1 MTQRGPESDEALAT
15 ARSGRVSRNLHWLI
29 AAGLGAVVLIGFGI
43 QSSLKARAAAAVPA
57 AGNVEDN
64 PVVMGR
70 EPPLTRLHEVLVHQ
84 VETET
89 GSDPLRGLTPSS
101 GSDPKEAE
109 AARVHRMELEKQ
121 LAVVAGSPML
131 AINRMGSAAPAVA
144 NTSAVAPMSGSAPNT
159 SVRLMAEAGGA
170 LATHLPAGLGAVTL
184 PAALTHPAGL
194 NSLMTQG
201 NDAAKTDPAQE
212 ASARAARATIPLI
225 PIKPASVRQVL
236 EGALIPAVLLT
247 QISSDLPG
255 MITAQ
260 VTEDVYDSIRGHFLA
275 IPKGSRV
282 IGEYG
287 SHVVG
292 GQERIMASFHR
303 LILPSGESFILDTPQ
318 AADVG
323 GQAGMKDEVDDRFW
337 KRLGGQ
343 FMTAG
348 LARVVQAPQGGVTI
362 LGGTGNTLAG
372 DAAGQILVDTARVGF
387 QGNAALGPIIVI
399 KRGYPFVIL
408 VNHDMD
414 FSTLG
419 HASNSPAA
427 R

>member
-1 MTQRGPESDEALAT
+1 L
-15 ARSGRVSRNLHWLI
+15 
-29 AAGLGAVVLIGFGI
+29 
-43 QSSLKARAAAAVPA
+43 
-57 AGNVEDN
+57 
-64 PVVMGR
+64 
-70 EPPLTRLHEVLVHQ
+70 
-84 VETET
+84 
-89 GSDPLRGLTPSS
+89 
-101 GSDPKEAE
+101 
-109 AARVHRMELEKQ
+109 
-121 LAVVAGSPML
+121 
-131 AINRMGSAAPAVA
+131 
-144 NTSAVAPMSGSAPNT
+144 
-159 SVRLMAEAGGA
+159 
-170 LATHLPAGLGAVTL
+170 
-184 PAALTHPAGL
+184 
-194 NSLMTQG
+194 
-201 NDAAKTDPAQE
+201 E
-212 ASARAARATIPLI
+212 ASARAARATIPLT
-225 PIKPASVRQVL
+225 PIKPASARQVL

-323 GQAGMKDEVDDRFW
+323 GQAGMRDEVDDRFW

-414 FSTLG
+414 FSLLG
-419 HASNSPAA
+419 HGGSGPTT

>member
-1 MTQRGPESDEALAT
+1 MTQCGSELDEVLST
-15 ARSGRVSRNLHWLI
+15 ARSGRTSRNLHWFI

-43 QSSLKARAAAAVPA
+43 QSSLKARAAAAVPVA
-57 AGNVEDN
+57 ANAEDN

-70 EPPLTRLHEVLVHQ
+70 EPPLNTLHEVLVHQ
-84 VETET
+84 VEA
-89 GSDPLRGLTPSS
+89 GSGPLRGLTPSS
-101 GSDPKEAE
+101 GPDPKEVE

-121 LAVVAGSPML
+121 LAVVAGAPML
-131 AINRMGSAAPAVA
+131 AINRMGTATPVNISALAPPSG
-144 NTSAVAPMSGSAPNT
+144 NAPSSTA
-159 SVRLMAEAGGA
+159 RLMAEAGGA
-170 LATHLPAGLGAVTL
+170 LAARLPAGIVN
-184 PAALTHPAGL
+184 PAGL
-194 NSLMTQG
+194 RNPNAPG
-201 NDAAKTDPAQE
+201 NGANQTDTALE
-212 ASARAARATIPLI
+212 ASARAARATIPLT
-225 PIKPASVRQVL
+225 PIKPASARQVL

-323 GQAGMKDEVDDRFW
+323 GQAGMRDEVDDRFW

-419 HASNSPAA
+419 HVGNSPAA

>member
-1 MTQRGPESDEALAT
+1 MTERGFESDEALST
-15 ARSGRVSRNLHWLI
+15 ARSGRTSRNLHWFI

-43 QSSLKARAAAAVPA
+43 QSSLKARAAAAVPV
-57 AGNVEDN
+57 AGNAEDN

-70 EPPLTRLHEVLVHQ
+70 EPPLNILREVLVHQ
-84 VETET
+84 VEA

-101 GSDPKEAE
+101 ASLGSDPKEAE
-109 AARVHRMELEKQ
+109 AARVQRMEVEKQ
-121 LAVVAGSPML
+121 LAVVAGAPML
-131 AINRMGSAAPAVA
+131 AINRMGTAAPV
-144 NTSAVAPMSGSAPNT
+144 NSSAPTPPSGNAP
-159 SVRLMAEAGGA
+159 SSSARLMAEAGSA
-170 LATHLPAGLGAVTL
+170 LAARLPAGIVN
-184 PAALTHPAGL
+184 PAGL
-194 NSLMTQG
+194 RNPNAPG
-201 NDAAKTDPAQE
+201 NGANQTDPALE
-212 ASARAARATIPLI
+212 ASARAARATIPLT
-225 PIKPASVRQVL
+225 PIKPASARQVL

-323 GQAGMKDEVDDRFW
+323 GQAGMRDEVDDRFW

-414 FSTLG
+414 FSLLG
-419 HASNSPAA
+419 HGGSGPTT